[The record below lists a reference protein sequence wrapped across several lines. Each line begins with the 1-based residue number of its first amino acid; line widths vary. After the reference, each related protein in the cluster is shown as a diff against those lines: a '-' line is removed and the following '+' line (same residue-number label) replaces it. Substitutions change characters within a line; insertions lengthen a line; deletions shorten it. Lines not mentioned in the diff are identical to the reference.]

1 MSEKDIYNKPGW
13 VKHYYPSPYHG
24 IVVPFYTK
32 LHMIFR
38 SNADPVIQLQS
49 MLNKCRPWDAH
60 QKAQLPG
67 PEYKSEIDRRE
78 SKTWSYNVIKIM
90 AVDLVQG
97 RIKHPMVTD
106 DTDDDSKG
114 KKKPRFGRADRF
126 AERYQT
132 EHKAGS
138 SLRLDSLG
146 EPLRGPYQGFGEN
159 RSSGPGYDQM
169 YCKDKSKFENPS
181 GHSLVPSTPRPG
193 GIEIMALEWT
203 SNMPRCTDINLEK
216 NGKMLSIVFGR
227 AKYYLPIDNITPAEL
242 QCLLGSAF
250 RSRAQRLC
258 VDIVTAGE
266 YYNISL
272 DGGIH
277 ACSSLSEAMGKADI
291 LLGAFAFGR
300 DPFTGI
306 LFKPNPGQL
315 EGYKN
320 PILETV
326 RLLNTDKEYAEARC
340 RYRDVFLHPTLVCN
354 GSFAIPATSV
364 LDWWPEFDFPKT
376 VFKLVCRIV
385 LIDLDDIPHY
395 YDIPEGSAIDPEAE
409 ILLRP
414 YKSLIEAFRKHGA
427 EWIAS
432 EPALRKVET
441 TARVFQVLSMVR
453 SSRTDAVTLPSIPTT
468 TLTDHRR
475 VEKRADFRDPAP
487 NSGELNLVCQAFRSA
502 LLSAIPLTKD
512 TLDRASQYLNLGLA
526 CFKLT
531 SFDEATEYFLKAAE
545 HYNSQTTAG
554 YMATKGLR
562 NCFVYILHSLVATLG
577 RGDDY
582 SWILD
587 KKGEDCPVWWIS
599 LHSVFGPV
607 LDEFDS
613 VVRELRSDN
622 VDSEMAKA
630 AVPLCVEMLIIHLS
644 YAMLTWFEQ
653 QQDLEGILPVYEVL
667 AFLYSRG
674 AIKKDVQIE
683 RWPSIEKASTALGEQ
698 MYAWA
703 NKDII
708 AIQEDLTS
716 EDSPVREEDLLD
728 LQEKLMDL
736 YVVKGEIN
744 NAMACAL
751 VSVRMQEELNSS
763 IDDRARVLEKAA
775 MIARTARAKKDIDAA
790 KTIIGR
796 AENLLQNRDRLHW
809 RQSEIRIKKALLIS
823 LNNASMLLYSHDQEL
838 EKTAMLLMR
847 RARVVIAEVNIENP
861 TIAAKWVIA
870 AQINKEAAESM
881 KDDVGL
887 NRYAN
892 KWLLDNSKIA
902 AANLL
907 GNVLD
912 RMLLLLLREII
923 NS

>member
-1 MSEKDIYNKPGW
+1 
-13 VKHYYPSPYHG
+13 
-24 IVVPFYTK
+24 
-32 LHMIFR
+32 
-38 SNADPVIQLQS
+38 
-49 MLNKCRPWDAH
+49 
-60 QKAQLPG
+60 AQLPG
-67 PEYKSEIDRRE
+67 PEYKSEIDPRGP
-78 SKTWSYNVIKIM
+78 KTWSHNVIKTM

-97 RIKHPMVTD
+97 RIRHPMVID
-106 DTDDDSKG
+106 DPDDDSKG

-146 EPLRGPYQGFGEN
+146 VPVRGPHQGFGES
-159 RSSGPGYDQM
+159 RYLCP
-169 YCKDKSKFENPS
+169 DKSKFGNPS
-181 GHSLVPSTPRPG
+181 GHSLAPSTPRPG

-203 SNMPRCTDINLEK
+203 SNMPRCSDINLEK

-227 AKYYLPIDNITPAEL
+227 VKYYLPIDNITPAEL
-242 QCLLGSAF
+242 QCLLGSTF
-250 RSRAQRLC
+250 KSRAQRLC
-258 VDIVTAGE
+258 VDIVAAGE
-266 YYNISL
+266 YYNISF

-277 ACSSLSEAMGKADI
+277 ACSSLSEAMEKADI

-300 DPFTGI
+300 DPFTGT

-364 LDWWPEFDFPKT
+364 LDWWPELDFPKT

-385 LIDLDDIPHY
+385 LIDLNDNPHY
-395 YDIPEGSAIDPEAE
+395 YDIPESSAIDPEAE

-414 YKSLIEAFRKHGA
+414 YKPLIETFKKHGA

-432 EPALRKVET
+432 EPVLRKVET
-441 TARVFQVLSMVR
+441 AAKVFQVLSMVR
-453 SSRTDAVTLPSIPTT
+453 SSRTGANPLPSLPTT
-468 TLTDHRR
+468 TLTDHKR
-475 VEKRADFRDPAP
+475 VDKRTDFRDPAP
-487 NSGELNLVCQAFRSA
+487 NSGEPNLVCQAFRSA

-512 TLDRASQYLNLGLA
+512 TLDRASQYLSLGLM

-531 SFDEATEYFLKAAE
+531 SFDEATEYLLKAAE

-562 NCFVYILHSLVATLG
+562 NCFVYILHSLIATLG

-587 KKGEDCPVWWIS
+587 KKEDCPVWWIS

-613 VVRELRSDN
+613 VVRELRSDK

-674 AIKKDVQIE
+674 AIKKDIQTE

-708 AIQEDLTS
+708 TVQEGLTS
-716 EDSPVREEDLLD
+716 EDSPVREDDLLD

-744 NAMACAL
+744 KAMVCAL

-775 MIARTARAKKDIDAA
+775 MIARTARAKKDVDAA
-790 KTIIGR
+790 KAIIER

-809 RQSEIRIKKALLIS
+809 RKSEIGIKRALLTS

-847 RARVVIAEVNIENP
+847 RARVVIAEVNIEDP
-861 TIAAKWVIA
+861 AIAAKWVIA
-870 AQINKEAAESM
+870 AQINQEAAKSM

-902 AANLL
+902 AANLI

-912 RMLLLLLREII
+912 GMLLLLLREII